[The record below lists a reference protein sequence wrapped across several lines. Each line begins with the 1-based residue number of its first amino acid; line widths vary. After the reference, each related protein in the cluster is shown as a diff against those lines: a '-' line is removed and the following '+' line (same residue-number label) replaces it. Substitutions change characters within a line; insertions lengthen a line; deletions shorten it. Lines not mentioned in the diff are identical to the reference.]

1 MARKGRPVLYSSPNN
16 ITGDKPIFHC
26 PLLHQSPSFFNNSTL
41 FNVETI
47 FIFSFS
53 PPHSYTHC
61 FTSLS
66 NSMLTRK
73 KFLTI
78 FSSFNPSKL
87 ISHQLQSNALPNP
100 IHNPSPQIS
109 TNFRVLL
116 FHLYG
121 TQDSKFPEYE
131 MPTVTWG
138 VIQGRKEK
146 LVSRVIIF
154 DYLKGLGIIPDELQ
168 DLELPSTVDVM
179 RERVEFLQKLGL
191 TIDDINQYP
200 LMLGCSVRKNVIPVL
215 GYLEKIGISRSKLG
229 EFVKSYPQVLHAS
242 VIVEL
247 APVIKFLRGL
257 DVEKDDIG
265 FVLQKYPELLG
276 FKLEGTMSTSVAY
289 LVSIGVNPR
298 DIGPMVTQYPYLLGM
313 RVGTMIKPLVDY
325 LVNLGLPK
333 KILARMLEKRA
344 YILGYDLEETVKCNV
359 DCLISFGVR
368 KECLPSIIAQYPQ
381 IIGLP
386 LKAKLSSQQY
396 FFSLKVKIDP
406 EGFAR
411 VVEKMPQVVSLHQN
425 VIMKPV
431 EFLLGRAIPLQD
443 VASMVVKCPQLVA
456 LRVELMKNSFFFF
469 KSEMGRS
476 VKELVEFPEYF
487 TYSLESRI
495 KPRYLRLKSKGINC
509 SLNWML
515 NCSDQRFEE
524 RLQGNY
530 IETESIGPSFLIGG
544 KLELP
549 GNDIVSDEE
558 EESDDEMLYRR
569 TVSL

>member
-1 MARKGRPVLYSSPNN
+1 M
-16 ITGDKPIFHC
+16 
-26 PLLHQSPSFFNNSTL
+26 
-41 FNVETI
+41 
-47 FIFSFS
+47 
-53 PPHSYTHC
+53 
-61 FTSLS
+61 FT
-66 NSMLTRK
+66 RR
-73 KFLTI
+73 KFLNI
-78 FSSFNPSKL
+78 LSSHNVSKL
-87 ISHQLQSNALPNP
+87 ISHQLYPN
-100 IHNPSPQIS
+100 PQIS
-109 TNFRVLL
+109 NNCRVLL
-116 FHLYG
+116 FNLYG
-121 TQDSKFPEYE
+121 TTQDSKFPEYE

-168 DLELPSTVDVM
+168 DLELPSTVEVM
-179 RERVEFLQKLGL
+179 RERVEFIQKLGL
-191 TIDDINQYP
+191 TVDDINQYP
-200 LMLGCSVRKNVIPVL
+200 LILGCSVRKNMIPVL

-229 EFVKSYPQVLHAS
+229 EFIKYYPQVLHAS

-289 LVSIGVNPR
+289 LVSIGVSPR
-298 DIGPMVTQYPYLLGM
+298 DIGPMVTQYPYFLGM

-325 LVNLGLPK
+325 LVNLRLPR

-344 YILGYDLEETVKCNV
+344 YLLGYDLEETVKPNV
-359 DCLISFGVR
+359 DCLISFGLR
-368 KECLPSIIAQYPQ
+368 KECLPSVIAQYPQ

-386 LKAKLSSQQY
+386 LKAKLSLQQY
-396 FFSLKVKIDP
+396 FFSLKLKIDP

-431 EFLLGRAIPLQD
+431 EFLLGRAIPSQD
-443 VASMVVKCPQLVA
+443 VASMVIKCPQLVA
-456 LRVELMKNSFFFF
+456 LRVELMKNSYYFF
-469 KSEMGRS
+469 KSEMGRP

-495 KPRYLRLKSKGINC
+495 KPRYQRLKSKGIKC

-530 IETESIGPSFLIGG
+530 IETESIGPSFCIGG

-558 EESDDEMLYRR
+558 EESDDEILYRR

>member
-1 MARKGRPVLYSSPNN
+1 
-16 ITGDKPIFHC
+16 
-26 PLLHQSPSFFNNSTL
+26 
-41 FNVETI
+41 
-47 FIFSFS
+47 
-53 PPHSYTHC
+53 
-61 FTSLS
+61 
-66 NSMLTRK
+66 MLTRRK
-73 KFLTI
+73 ILSL
-78 FSSFNPSKL
+78 FSSSQL
-87 ISHQLQSNALPNP
+87 ISHKLNSNALPHP
-100 IHNPSPQIS
+100 IHNHFPQIS
-109 TNFRVLL
+109 NNFRVFL
-116 FHLYG
+116 FNLYG
-121 TQDSKFPEYE
+121 TQDSKFPEYQ

-200 LMLGCSVRKNVIPVL
+200 LMLGCSVRKNMIPVL

-229 EFVKSYPQVLHAS
+229 EFVKNYPQVLHAS

-289 LVSIGVNPR
+289 LVSIGVCPR
-298 DIGPMVTQYPYLLGM
+298 DIGPMVTQYPYFLGM

-344 YILGYDLEETVKCNV
+344 YILGYDLEETVKPNV
-359 DCLISFGVR
+359 DCLISFGLR
-368 KECLPSIIAQYPQ
+368 KECLPSVIAQYPQ

-396 FFSLKVKIDP
+396 FFSLKLKIDP

-431 EFLLGRAIPLQD
+431 EFLLGRTIPSQD
-443 VASMVVKCPQLVA
+443 VASMVIKCPQLVA
-456 LRVELMKNSFFFF
+456 LRVELMKNSYFFF
-469 KSEMGRS
+469 KSEMERPI
-476 VKELVEFPEYF
+476 KELVEFPEYF

-495 KPRYLRLKSKGINC
+495 KPRYQRLKSKGIKC

-524 RLQGNY
+524 RLQGHY
-530 IETESIGPSFLIGG
+530 IETESIGPSFCIGG

-549 GNDIVSDEE
+549 GNDIVSDDE

-569 TVSL
+569 TGARDQQLQAVAESSAASVVRAILVHEFQLLNIWIHHPACSSSGFRTTKLLDS

>member
-1 MARKGRPVLYSSPNN
+1 MVTRRKLLNLLSTLTLNASQ
-16 ITGDKPIFHC
+16 
-26 PLLHQSPSFFNNSTL
+26 PLLPQRADAFQHFAKTL
-41 FNVETI
+41 RVYGTEA
-47 FIFSFS
+47 
-53 PPHSYTHC
+53 
-61 FTSLS
+61 
-66 NSMLTRK
+66 
-73 KFLTI
+73 
-78 FSSFNPSKL
+78 SKL
-87 ISHQLQSNALPNP
+87 
-100 IHNPSPQIS
+100 
-109 TNFRVLL
+109 
-116 FHLYG
+116 
-121 TQDSKFPEYE
+121 PEYE
-131 MPTVTWG
+131 MPSVTWG

-154 DYLKGLGIIPDELQ
+154 DYLKGLGIIPDELH

-191 TIDDINQYP
+191 TVDDINNYP
-200 LMLGCSVRKNVIPVL
+200 LMLGCSVRKNIIPVL
-215 GYLEKIGISRSKLG
+215 GYLEKIGIARPKLG
-229 EFVKSYPQVLHAS
+229 EFVKNYPQVLHAS

-247 APVIKFLRGL
+247 APVVKFLRGL

-265 FVLQKYPELLG
+265 YVLQKYPELLG

-313 RVGTMIKPLVDY
+313 RVGTVIKPMIDY

-333 KILARMLEKRA
+333 KVLARMLEKRA
-344 YILGYDLEETVKCNV
+344 YILGYDLEETVKPNV
-359 DCLISFGVR
+359 ECLISFGVR
-368 KECLPSIIAQYPQ
+368 RECLASVIAQYPQ
-381 IIGLP
+381 ILGLP

-396 FFSLKVKIDP
+396 FFSLKLKVEP

-411 VVEKMPQVVSLHQN
+411 VVEKMPQVVSLHQH

-431 EFLLGRAIPLQD
+431 EFLIGRTIPAQD
-443 VASMVVKCPQLVA
+443 VASMVIKCPQLMA
-456 LRVELMKNSFFFF
+456 LRVELMKNSYYFF
-469 KSEMGRS
+469 KSEMGRPL
-476 VKELVEFPEYF
+476 KELVEFPEYF

-495 KPRYLRLKSKGINC
+495 KPRYQRLKSKGIRC

-524 RLQGNY
+524 RLQGHY
-530 IETESIGPSFLIGG
+530 IETESVGPRFCMGG

-558 EESDDEMLYRR
+558 DESDDEVLYRR

>member
-1 MARKGRPVLYSSPNN
+1 
-16 ITGDKPIFHC
+16 
-26 PLLHQSPSFFNNSTL
+26 
-41 FNVETI
+41 
-47 FIFSFS
+47 
-53 PPHSYTHC
+53 
-61 FTSLS
+61 
-66 NSMLTRK
+66 
-73 KFLTI
+73 
-78 FSSFNPSKL
+78 
-87 ISHQLQSNALPNP
+87 
-100 IHNPSPQIS
+100 
-109 TNFRVLL
+109 
-116 FHLYG
+116 
-121 TQDSKFPEYE
+121 

-191 TIDDINQYP
+191 TIEDINQYP
-200 LMLGCSVRKNVIPVL
+200 LMLGCSVRKNMIPVL

-229 EFVKSYPQVLHAS
+229 EFVKNYPQVLHAS

-289 LVSIGVNPR
+289 LVSIGVSPR
-298 DIGPMVTQYPYLLGM
+298 DIGPMVTQYPYFLGM

-325 LVNLGLPK
+325 LVNLGLSK

-344 YILGYDLEETVKCNV
+344 YILGYDLEETVKPNV
-359 DCLISFGVR
+359 DCLISFGLR
-368 KECLPSIIAQYPQ
+368 KECLPSVIAQYTQ

-396 FFSLKVKIDP
+396 FFSLKLKIDP

-431 EFLLGRAIPLQD
+431 EFLLGRTIPSQD
-443 VASMVVKCPQLVA
+443 VASMVIKCPQLVA
-456 LRVELMKNSFFFF
+456 LRVELMKNSYFFF
-469 KSEMGRS
+469 KSEMERPI
-476 VKELVEFPEYF
+476 KELVEFPEYF

-495 KPRYLRLKSKGINC
+495 KPRYQRLKSKGIKC

-524 RLQGNY
+524 RLQGHY
-530 IETESIGPSFLIGG
+530 IETEIIGPSFCIGG

-549 GNDIVSDEE
+549 GNDIVSDDE

>member
-1 MARKGRPVLYSSPNN
+1 
-16 ITGDKPIFHC
+16 
-26 PLLHQSPSFFNNSTL
+26 
-41 FNVETI
+41 
-47 FIFSFS
+47 
-53 PPHSYTHC
+53 
-61 FTSLS
+61 
-66 NSMLTRK
+66 MLTRRK
-73 KFLTI
+73 ILSL
-78 FSSFNPSKL
+78 FSSSQL
-87 ISHQLQSNALPNP
+87 ISHKLNANALPHP
-100 IHNPSPQIS
+100 IHNHFPQIS
-109 TNFRVLL
+109 NNFRVFL
-116 FHLYG
+116 FNLYG
-121 TQDSKFPEYE
+121 TQDSKFPEYQ

-191 TIDDINQYP
+191 TVDDINQYP
-200 LMLGCSVRKNVIPVL
+200 LMLGCSVRKNMIPVL

-229 EFVKSYPQVLHAS
+229 EFVKNYPQVLHAS

-289 LVSIGVNPR
+289 LVSIGVSPR
-298 DIGPMVTQYPYLLGM
+298 DIGPMVTQYPYFLGM

-344 YILGYDLEETVKCNV
+344 YILGYDLEETVKPNV
-359 DCLISFGVR
+359 DCLISFGLR
-368 KECLPSIIAQYPQ
+368 KECLPSVIAQYPQ

-396 FFSLKVKIDP
+396 FFSLKLKIDP

-431 EFLLGRAIPLQD
+431 EFLLGRTIPSQD
-443 VASMVVKCPQLVA
+443 VASMVIKCPQLVA
-456 LRVELMKNSFFFF
+456 LRVELMKNSYFFF
-469 KSEMGRS
+469 KSEMERPI
-476 VKELVEFPEYF
+476 KELVEFPEYF

-495 KPRYLRLKSKGINC
+495 KPRYQRLKSKGIKC

-524 RLQGNY
+524 RLQGHY
-530 IETESIGPSFLIGG
+530 IETESIGPSFCIGG

-549 GNDIVSDEE
+549 GNDIVSDDE

>member
-1 MARKGRPVLYSSPNN
+1 MLRRK
-16 ITGDKPIFHC
+16 H
-26 PLLHQSPSFFNNSTL
+26 
-41 FNVETI
+41 
-47 FIFSFS
+47 
-53 PPHSYTHC
+53 
-61 FTSLS
+61 
-66 NSMLTRK
+66 
-73 KFLTI
+73 LTI
-78 FSSFNPSKL
+78 FSSFKLSQQIPHKLNP
-87 ISHQLQSNALPNP
+87 NALPHP
-100 IHNPSPQIS
+100 IHHNFPQIS
-109 TNFRVLL
+109 NNFRVLL

-131 MPTVTWG
+131 MPSVTWG

-146 LVSRVIIF
+146 LVSRVIVF

-200 LMLGCSVRKNVIPVL
+200 LMLGCSVRKNMIPVL

-229 EFVKSYPQVLHAS
+229 EFVKNYPQVLHAS

-289 LVSIGVNPR
+289 LVSIGVSPR

-333 KILARMLEKRA
+333 KILARMFEKRA
-344 YILGYDLEETVKCNV
+344 YILGYDLKETVEPNV
-359 DCLISFGVR
+359 DCLISFGLR
-368 KECLPSIIAQYPQ
+368 KECLPSVIAQYPQ

-396 FFSLKVKIDP
+396 FFSLKLKIDP
-406 EGFAR
+406 EGFAK

-431 EFLLGRAIPLQD
+431 EFLLGRAIPSQD
-443 VASMVVKCPQLVA
+443 VASMVIKCPQLVA
-456 LRVELMKNSFFFF
+456 QRVELMKNSYFFF
-469 KSEMGRS
+469 KSEMGRPI
-476 VKELVEFPEYF
+476 KELVEFPEYF

-495 KPRYLRLKSKGINC
+495 KPRYQRLKSKGIKC

-530 IETESIGPSFLIGG
+530 IETESIGPSFYIGG

-558 EESDDEMLYRR
+558 EENDDEMLYRR